1 MIKKLSICILG
12 ICLFASSH
20 SYANDYKTVKVMA
33 DVLNVR
39 SGTSIEA
46 DVIGKINNSKEICV
60 INEIEQNDLKWYEI
74 NFEKDKKAY
83 ISAEYTND
91 LNDGFYGVVIDNN
104 CNIRKEANLKSDVL
118 HKVNISDKVYIYEKE
133 GDFYKIKYK
142 DKKAYIFSDLVS
154 LDKTYI
160 VGGAMATR
168 GEFRADAS
176 KIISVAKSK
185 IGIPYVY
192 GANGPNAYDCS
203 SFTKAVFKKSLNIS
217 IPRTSI
223 EQSKTG
229 TKISKENLQPGDLV
243 FFDTS
248 SKGRVNHVGIYIGK
262 GQFIHESSGSAKS
275 VTISDLNT
283 GFYKRVYKWA
293 RRIK

>member
-1 MIKKLSICILG
+1 MIKKLSICLLG
-12 ICLFASSH
+12 ICLFASSA
-20 SYANDYKTVKVMA
+20 SYAADYKTVKVSA

-46 DVIGKINNSKEICV
+46 DIIGKIENSKEICV
-60 INEIEQNDLKWYEI
+60 INEIEENELKWYEI

-83 ISAEYTND
+83 ISAEYTSD

-104 CNIRKEANLKSDVL
+104 CNIRKEANLKSEVL
-118 HKVNISDKVYIYEKE
+118 YKANMSDKVYIYEKE

-142 DKKAYIFSDLVS
+142 DTKAYIFSELVS

-160 VGGAMATR
+160 VGSAVATR
-168 GEFRADAS
+168 GEFRNDSS

-185 IGIPYVY
+185 IGVPYVY
-192 GANGPNAYDCS
+192 GANGPNSYDCS
-203 SFTKAVFKKSLNIS
+203 SYTKYVFKKALNVN
-217 IPRTSI
+217 IPRTSL

-248 SKGRVNHVGIYIGK
+248 KKGRVNHVGIYLGQGK
-262 GQFIHESSGSAKS
+262 FIHESSGSAKS
-275 VTISDLNT
+275 VTISDLST

>member
-1 MIKKLSICILG
+1 MIKKLSICLLG
-12 ICLFASSH
+12 ICLFTSTA
-20 SYANDYKTVKVMA
+20 SYAADYKTVKVSA

-46 DVIGKINNSKEICV
+46 DVIGKIENSKEISV
-60 INEIEQNDLKWYEI
+60 INEIEENELKWYEI

-83 ISAEYTND
+83 ISAEYTSD
-91 LNDGFYGVVIDNN
+91 ISDGFYGVVIDNN
-104 CNIRKEANLKSDVL
+104 CNIRKEADLKSDVL
-118 HKVNISDKVYIYEKE
+118 HKVNMSDKVYIYEKE

-142 DKKAYIFSDLVS
+142 DTKAYIFSDLVS

-160 VGGAMATR
+160 VGSAVATR
-168 GEFRADAS
+168 GEFRNDAS

-185 IGIPYVY
+185 MGVPYVY

-203 SFTKAVFKKSLNIS
+203 SYTKYVFKKALNIN
-217 IPRTSI
+217 IPRTSL

-229 TKISKENLQPGDLV
+229 TKISKENLLPGDLV

-248 SKGRVNHVGIYIGK
+248 KKGRVNHVGIYLGK
-262 GQFIHESSGSAKS
+262 GKFIHESSGSAKS
-275 VTISDLNT
+275 VTISDLST